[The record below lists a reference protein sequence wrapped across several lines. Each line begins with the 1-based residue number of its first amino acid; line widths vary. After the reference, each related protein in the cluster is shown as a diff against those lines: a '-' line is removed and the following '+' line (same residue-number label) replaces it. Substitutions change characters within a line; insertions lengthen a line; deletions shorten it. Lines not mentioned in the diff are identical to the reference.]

1 MCFFKTIFFFKKT
14 ICAFFRS
21 RIVRILVWFLYSRIA
36 LIVQLWTLS
45 IDESYSVYFGI
56 IRFLITF
63 LKKII
68 RVSAVSNS
76 VSQTLPFSVKCI
88 LSLMQYRKMKV
99 VLFSKRVYY
108 PLSLFRL
115 SFNNT
120 SFWSFVAE
128 ILNNFFVLHTWHNF
142 LHFCFLGICYEVW
155 IYS

>member
-1 MCFFKTIFFFKKT
+1 MFLQNNLLLKIT
-14 ICAFFRS
+14 ICAFFSS
-21 RIVRILVWFLYSRIA
+21 RIVRILVWFLYFRIA
-36 LIVQLWTLS
+36 LIVQLSSLS
-45 IDESYSVYFGI
+45 IDESYSMYFGI

-76 VSQTLPFSVKCI
+76 FSQTLPFTVKCI

-108 PLSLFRL
+108 PLSLFCL

-128 ILNNFFVLHTWHNF
+128 IHNNFFVLHTWHNF